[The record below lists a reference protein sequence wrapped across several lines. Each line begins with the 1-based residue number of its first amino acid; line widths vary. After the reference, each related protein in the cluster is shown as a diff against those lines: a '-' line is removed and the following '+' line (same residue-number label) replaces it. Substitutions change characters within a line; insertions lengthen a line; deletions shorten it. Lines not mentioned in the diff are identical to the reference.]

1 MISSLGSCSQFYSS
15 PRSRGSTNS
24 NIMTHV
30 IYILL
35 VILHNILF
43 NGVTAATHSV
53 STYKRAS
60 LVLNQLITSS
70 TLEWEPYKNAPKQ
83 LEFAIQGS
91 IFKTEEEHYPIY
103 ICRVNM
109 DGVFRSGYTEKR
121 AQKHMCMLAYLNT
134 IKPYKQFDVLVNKG
148 KLGKVSWK
156 KWKRYEDTPDGAVS
170 VNEYTFVARHKVK
183 DEDRKDGSEYD
194 MGRLEVN
201 SNNNGKIYVTDS
213 SSNEHHYMEGEVL
226 SEVEPFKYELSDI
239 ELDKLRTDIK
249 NNVTELGKYGSLL
262 FH

>member
-1 MISSLGSCSQFYSS
+1 
-15 PRSRGSTNS
+15 
-24 NIMTHV
+24 MTFV

-35 VILHNILF
+35 VNLHNLF
-43 NGVTAATHSV
+43 NGVTAVTHSV
-53 STYKRAS
+53 STYKKAQ

-70 TLEWEPYKNAPKQ
+70 TLEWEPYSKSLESKPKQ

-121 AQKHMCMLAYLNT
+121 AQKHVCMVAYLNN

-148 KLGKVSWK
+148 KLGRVSWK

-170 VNEYTFVARHKVK
+170 VNEYTFVARHRVK

-201 SNNNGKIYVTDS
+201 SNNNGKIYVTDAM
-213 SSNEHHYMEGEVL
+213 SNEHHYMEGEVL
-226 SEVEPFKYELSDI
+226 AEVEPFQYELSDI
-239 ELDKLRTDIK
+239 ELDKQRKDIK
-249 NNVTELGKYGSLL
+249 HNVTELGKFGGLL
-262 FH
+262 FCVL